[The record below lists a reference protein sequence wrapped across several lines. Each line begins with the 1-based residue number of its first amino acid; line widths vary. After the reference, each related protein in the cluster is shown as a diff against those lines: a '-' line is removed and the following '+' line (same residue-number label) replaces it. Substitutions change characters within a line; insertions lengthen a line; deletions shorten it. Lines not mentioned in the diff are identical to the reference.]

1 MNILVIDPGS
11 TSTKIGIFLE
21 DKLFKENIKHERSEL
36 DTFKTIYEQLEYRFS
51 IIKQIIKDKYNQITF
66 DAIIGRGGLIHPVEG
81 GIYEVNQK
89 MLDDL
94 KNGVNGQ
101 HASNLGGIL
110 AKIFSEI
117 YNCKAFIADPVV
129 VDEMMPVAKYSGL
142 KGIERKSIF
151 HALNHK
157 ATARKVA
164 KKIGKNYEDV
174 NFIVAHLGGGISIG
188 IHSKGKVIDVNNAL
202 DGDGPFSP
210 ERAGGLPVIGIKE
223 YLHDNNLTIEELSKI
238 VSKKAGLMSYLGK
251 VDMIEIEKDIENGD
265 NYTKEVVQAMCYQ
278 IAKEICSLAAAT
290 YGKLDG
296 IILTGGLAHS
306 NYLVKLITER
316 VSFLGKIF
324 VEPGENEI
332 ESLLMSAQ
340 LALENKIEIKQYME
354 Q

>member
-51 IIKQIIKDKYNQITF
+51 VIKQIIQDKYDQITF
-66 DAIIGRGGLIHPVEG
+66 DGIIGRGGLIHPVES

-101 HASNLGGIL
+101 HASNLGGVL
-110 AKIFSEI
+110 AKMFAET